1 VELSSGDDDVSK
13 IDALATEPRAPI
25 SDEVDGEGTSSDT
38 SSDELIIPGLI
49 SSNMLAQ
56 TDPPVADRVISSA
69 PFTGEQKWK
78 RPPPAPSANQQSLWQ
93 IR

>member
-25 SDEVDGEGTSSDT
+25 SDEVDGEGTSL
-38 SSDELIIPGLI
+38 DELIIPGLI
-49 SSNMLAQ
+49 SSNRLAQ

-69 PFTGEQKWK
+69 PSTGEQKWK
-78 RPPPAPSANQQSLWQ
+78 HPPPAPSANQQSLWQ